1 MIEINLVPE
10 HLRKKRKSQGLTG
23 GDVKLPKETLIGL
36 GGGVVALLLVL
47 HILFQVFI
55 TTRFVQHRNYKSEL
69 DKIMPEKIK
78 VDKIL
83 QELKALQAKAKNMDK
98 ITEGSNIVWSEKM
111 QGISDNLTRGAW
123 LNRITLENNALFI
136 HGSSVS
142 KDKAEMINVHKFT
155 SSLKESEDFMKDF
168 SNIELE
174 LIKSRKINVTQTAD
188 FIIKADLKESVLK

>member
-10 HLRKKRKSQGLTG
+10 HLRKKRNSQGLTG